1 MKKTII
7 ALAAIMLLISCGGS
21 SETLDPVDST
31 VTTNPVEATDPS
43 AIADSV
49 SVADSSVGAI
59 QGGGSSGDDV
69 TPIEDKDNELIAP
82 TKRVRGEVIK

>member
-7 ALAAIMLLISCGGS
+7 ALAAVMFLISCGGS

-31 VTTNPVEATDPS
+31 TTNPVEVPDTS
-43 AIADSV
+43 AVADSV

-59 QGGGSSGDDV
+59 QGGGSSEDDV
-69 TPIEDKDNELIAP
+69 NPIEDKDNEVVAP
-82 TKRVRGEVIK
+82 ARRVRGEVIK

>member
-31 VTTNPVEATDPS
+31 VVTDS
-43 AIADSV
+43 TAV
-49 SVADSSVGAI
+49 SDSSVGAI
-59 QGGGSSGDDV
+59 QGGGSPV
-69 TPIEDKDNELIAP
+69 EEVFQAKDGELGNP
-82 TKRVRGEVIK
+82 TKREENK